1 MAEPDLIQTLPDGT
15 SVLTVVQDL
24 HVSRHGGK
32 PVIGPNGETLGC
44 WRIAIGWARYRLDA
58 DGKVKLQNNGQ
69 PQVHSHGGGK
79 VDVVDI
85 WSAPLTQLAY
95 SAVRELAY
103 RHLRAGGAGVAEPI
117 AAQISTEGL
126 VDLSPVEGAPAAKQG
141 LLAGIW
147 RWLRRG

>member
-15 SVLTVVQDL
+15 RVLTVVQDL

-32 PVIGPNGETLGC
+32 PVIGPNGEALGC

-126 VDLSPVEGAPAAKQG
+126 VDLSPVEGAPVAKQG

-147 RWLRRG
+147 RRFRQG